1 MEIFIYLAFC
11 LCILA
16 IYINFNI
23 KTKDLT
29 VKMHIKNEYI
39 DSMQKL
45 LERSNY
51 EMIVLT
57 EKYENEQKALS
68 TLQEYNYNLIN
79 SNTELKKELAT
90 VQVTVDS
97 TVKEEVEK
105 ARADSIKR
113 QRSILKGQA
122 MEQLAPFIHPD
133 YQVKDYKFMGDPI
146 DYIIF
151 SGMSEKNN
159 DIEIIFMDIK
169 TGTAKL
175 TKIQKQIKEAIE
187 EGRFRFELFKPDQY
201 LDGLEEEED
210 KC

>member
-16 IYINFNI
+16 VYINFNI

-39 DSMQKL
+39 DSIQNL
-45 LERSNY
+45 LDESNR
-51 EMIVLT
+51 EMIVLNQ
-57 EKYENEQKALS
+57 KYDNEIKNLLA
-68 TLQEYNYNLIN
+68 LQEHNSQIAN
-79 SNTELKKELAT
+79 SNSELKKQLVAT
-90 VQVTVDS
+90 QATLKS

-146 DYIIF
+146 DYVIF
-151 SGMSEKNN
+151 SGMSEKNDN
-159 DIEIIFMDIK
+159 IEIIFMDIK
-169 TGTAKL
+169 TGTARL
-175 TKIQKQIKEAIE
+175 TKIQKQIKKAIE

-201 LDGLEEEED
+201 LDTLEEEE

>member
-11 LCILA
+11 LSILA

-39 DSMQKL
+39 TSIEKL
-45 LERSNY
+45 LEQSNY
-51 EMIVLT
+51 EMIVLG
-57 EKYENEQKALS
+57 EKYENEQRALS
-68 TLQEYNYNLIN
+68 ALQEYNYNLIN

-146 DYIIF
+146 DYVIF
-151 SGMSEKNN
+151 SGMSEKND

-169 TGTAKL
+169 TGTARL

-201 LDGLEEEED
+201 LHTLEED
-210 KC
+210 